1 MIYLTGDTHADFT
14 RLSKRYMKRKGFHL
28 TADDYII
35 VCGDM
40 GFCWAPDRTF
50 VYNCNFFQ
58 EKPYTVLWVQGN
70 HENYDMI
77 REFAVEEWHGGKVR
91 HIVRDKV
98 ILLERG
104 QVFHIEGKT
113 FFTFGGASS
122 HDIQGGILD
131 RNDPDF
137 KLKLIQARKKGLP
150 CRILRESW
158 WPEELPTEEEMS
170 EGLENLGKV
179 NYEVDYVIT
188 HCCSTSVQNILDPGP
203 GQLYEPDVLTDYLE
217 QIEGK
222 VHYKHWYFGH
232 YHLDKKVDSTHTLL
246 YRSIISLED
255 TDTDFSKVP
264 RIGHPMY
271 RHGDIVTFMLWNGE
285 VVTGKIMVVD
295 ACGTF
300 EQSEEPS
307 YDIQSEEKK
316 CLYKHILESEI
327 IRREQKGE
335 LPCQQL
341 QL

>member
-14 RLSKRYMKRKGFHL
+14 RLSKRHMESRGLHL
-28 TADDYII
+28 TSDDYMI

-40 GFCWAPDRTF
+40 GLCWAPDRTF
-50 VYNCNFFQ
+50 HYNCSFFK
-58 EKPYTVLWVQGN
+58 ERPYTVLWVQGN

-77 REFAVEEWHGGKVR
+77 REFALEEWHGGKVR

-137 KLKLIQARKKGLP
+137 KIRAFKARKKGLS

-158 WPEELPTEEEMS
+158 WPEELPTEEEMW
-170 EGLENLGKV
+170 EGLKNLGKV

-188 HCCSTSVQNILDPGP
+188 HCCSTSVQNILDPAP
-203 GQLYEPDVLTDYLE
+203 GQLYEPDALTDYLE

-222 VHYKHWYFGH
+222 VQYKHWYFGH
-232 YHLDKKVDSTHTLL
+232 YHLDKKVDSKHTLL
-246 YRSIISLED
+246 YHAITSLED
-255 TDTDFSKVP
+255 EDTDFAKVP
-264 RIGHPMY
+264 RPGHPKY
-271 RHGDIVTFMLWNGE
+271 QLGGTVAFQWQAGE
-285 VVTGKIMVVD
+285 EIGKIRVVD
-295 ACGTF
+295 AYGTF
-300 EQSEEPS
+300 GQSEEPS
-307 YDIQSEEKK
+307 YDIYSEEKK

-327 IRREQKGE
+327 IERG
-335 LPCQQL
+335 
-341 QL
+341 